1 MKISHSIIALTA
13 FIFVVGSMITVSMDL
28 KKTTT
33 NVSINTVDA
42 KKKHNDNKEENMVYT
57 QKHREDIDKIN
68 QSKVVYKTKS
78 EWLSQHHNRINQIWW
93 RCMKFKKTKLY

>member
-78 EWLSQHHNRINQIWW
+78 E
-93 RCMKFKKTKLY
+93 